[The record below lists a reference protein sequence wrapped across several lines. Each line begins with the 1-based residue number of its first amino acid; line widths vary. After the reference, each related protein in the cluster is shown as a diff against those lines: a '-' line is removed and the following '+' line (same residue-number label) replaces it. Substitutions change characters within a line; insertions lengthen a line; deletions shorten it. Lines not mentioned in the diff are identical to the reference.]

1 MPAGSDRYALLHRFG
16 TVFRYP
22 KNHSKPSLQ
31 RQARGLAMALRGS
44 IRVFSQK
51 YNQRADRPR
60 RGRIRGISAAE
71 PKPQTTESTICE
83 FSSAVGRAANSLR
96 YGMCP
101 PSGKAWSME
110 EPVHDGD
117 LQRIQDHSHFP
128 SESRCRVSTSS
139 RSPSPRQTERSTRLT
154 LRPRS
159 ASPTAGA
166 APYKFWR
173 SLSQVLQV
181 ARLRENTAQAKSVP
195 LFSGDLARN
204 FRMVAQGL
212 LAQGNSLS
220 PCEVR

>member
-1 MPAGSDRYALLHRFG
+1 MD
-16 TVFRYP
+16 
-22 KNHSKPSLQ
+22 
-31 RQARGLAMALRGS
+31 
-44 IRVFSQK
+44 
-51 YNQRADRPR
+51 
-60 RGRIRGISAAE
+60 
-71 PKPQTTESTICE
+71 
-83 FSSAVGRAANSLR
+83 
-96 YGMCP
+96 
-101 PSGKAWSME
+101 

-166 APYKFWR
+166 GPYKFWR

-195 LFSGDLARN
+195 LFSGDPARN

-212 LAQGNSLS
+212 LSQGILFLLVRCADVMREVAVGSTSSAGQARRQGAAVSHSLFGFILGPLQLEDARVS
-220 PCEVR
+220 PIRDLGRNQQVVAPEAVRRLPLPGGVAVDAGVERADRGW